1 MPPLDFPNSP
11 SLNQLYA
18 GPNNVQW
25 QWDGSKWLG
34 TPNTLGPI
42 IVAASPPTFVSGQ
55 LWWDSTG
62 GNLYLGYDD
71 GNTQQWVP
79 ASNIAGLANAATT
92 MDVDKALNDVGRN
105 LIHNGLFTVRQR
117 GEGGFNATI
126 GTAIFSYDRWRIF
139 AGASGD
145 VYSISRNPATDADR
159 TAIGDETISHY
170 VTHNVTGGAGATNG
184 IDFSQ
189 VIEGVRRFA
198 GKTVIVSFY
207 MVGPANGKVG
217 VTLSQQF
224 GAGGGASAAVTGVG
238 QLVTTPGTWTR
249 HAVVF
254 NVPSIQGKTVGTDG
268 NDGTQLEFWF
278 SAGSNFAT
286 RSGGVGAQTGFF
298 NMWGVQLE
306 IVQPGQTVP
315 TKLEKRDPVLELQ
328 QCQRFYQTGAVS
340 MYSYN
345 TAGAYV
351 TQMLPLP
358 VTLRSNTPVVT
369 PTLTPSNLTG
379 VTMDAQGPGAV
390 RVVATATATGACNA
404 IGSFTASAD
413 L

>member
-1 MPPLDFPNSP
+1 MPPLDFPNAP
-11 SLNQLYA
+11 SLNQLFA

-62 GNLYLGYDD
+62 GNLYLAYDD

-79 ASNIAGLANAATT
+79 ATNVAGLANAATT
-92 MDVDKALNDVGRN
+92 MDVDKALGNVGRN
-105 LIHNGLFTVRQR
+105 LIHNSMFNIAQR
-117 GEGGFNATI
+117 GAGSWT
-126 GTAIFSYDRWRIF
+126 TAGYGLDRWQ
-139 AGASGD
+139 GAVSGD
-145 VYSISRNPATDADR
+145 TFSWGQNTHTDTTRAQ
-159 TAIGDETISHY
+159 IGDEAATYYMACSF
-170 VTHNVTGGAGATNG
+170 TGTAGAGAFTVIFQG
-184 IDFSQ
+184 IED
-189 VIEGVRRFA
+189 VRRLA
-198 GKTVIVSFY
+198 GKTVTVSFWANAS
-207 MVGPANGKVG
+207 VGTLKLGVSCDQNFGTGGSPSAGVSNNGQS
-217 VTLSQQF
+217 VTLF
-224 GAGGGASAAVTGVG
+224 GA
-238 QLVTTPGTWTR
+238 GTWTR
-249 HAVVF
+249 YSMTF
-254 NVPSIQGKTVGTDG
+254 TLPSVSGKTLGT
-268 NDGTQLEFWF
+268 T
-278 SAGSNFAT
+278 GSNTTLLFWYSSGSTNSA
-286 RSGGVGAQTGFF
+286 RSGGVPVQSGAI
-298 NMWGVQLE
+298 NLWGVQLE

-328 QCQRFYQTGAVS
+328 QCQRFFQTGAVS
-340 MYSYN
+340 MYAYN

>member
-1 MPPLDFPNSP
+1 MALDFPNSP

-42 IVAASPPTFVSGQ
+42 IVAASPPTFQSGQ

-71 GNTQQWVP
+71 GNTTQWVP
-79 ASNIAGLANAATT
+79 ASNITGLANAATT
-92 MDVDKALNDVGRN
+92 MDVDKALGNVGRN
-105 LIHNGLFTVRQR
+105 LIHNSMMNVQQR
-117 GEGGFNATI
+117 GSGVFS
-126 GTAIFSYDRWRIF
+126 TAASFTADRWYMT
-139 AGASGD
+139 
-145 VYSISRNPATDADR
+145 YSLDTFNVQPGQYSDANR
-159 TAIGDETISHY
+159 AAIGDEEAINFLG
-170 VTHNVTGGAGATNG
+170 VNVTGNAGAGA
-184 IDFSQ
+184 FSFVSQ
-189 VIEGVRRFA
+189 AVENVRRLA
-198 GKTVIVSFY
+198 GKTIIISFWAS
-207 MVGPANGKVG
+207 ANTGTPKLG
-217 VTLSQQF
+217 IGLRQYF
-224 GAGGGASAAVTGVG
+224 GTGGSPSAAVDMTG
-238 QLVTTPGTWTR
+238 QSVTLTAGTPTR
-249 HAVVF
+249 YSVTFVM
-254 NVPSIQGKTVGTDG
+254 PSISGKTLGTANDHYTRLSFWPSCGATNATIAG
-268 NDGTQLEFWF
+268 NP
-278 SAGSNFAT
+278 
-286 RSGGVGAQTGFF
+286 GVQSYVLAL
-298 NMWGVQLE
+298 WGVQLE

-328 QCQRFYQTGAVS
+328 QCQRFFQTGAVS
-340 MYSYN
+340 MYAYN